1 MDQTQLQ
8 QNIAKYYA
16 KLPVELQQFFSDM
29 KWMDD
34 LKDISTKYSL
44 TEEQITTLGTET
56 TLLLL
61 GIVHKDEY
69 KDTLEKDLN
78 SSNDIFNNIFSE
90 IETSVLKD
98 IYIQLDEAFTINV
111 DLLLEEKY
119 GGDKKLDE
127 RFNELPKE
135 VQLAINESNYQVALY
150 AIANKYKLNIE
161 QMGILE
167 ELTTKVMLGII
178 NPDNYENEL
187 SSNIK
192 IPKED
197 ISNIINNVNEEV
209 LKTIRE
215 LLKKHWNDNQ
225 QIDGE
230 KIPLPP
236 YAVLEIKQNDTL
248 KKIEAIGTSEKKSE
262 LENIPKNIFEEKL
275 SSSTTS
281 SHVVSDYSSASKN
294 TLPSKDNNLNSS
306 PKSPDPYREEF

>member
-16 KLPVELQQFFSDM
+16 KLPIELQQFFSSM

-69 KDTLEKDLN
+69 KDTIEKDLGL
-78 SSNDIFNNIFSE
+78 SNDIFNNIFSE
-90 IETSVLKD
+90 IEISVLKD
-98 IYIQLDEAFTINV
+98 IYVQLDEAFIINV
-111 DLLLEEKY
+111 DSLLEEKY

-178 NPDNYENEL
+178 NPDTYENEL

-192 IPKED
+192 IPREA
-197 ISNIINNVNEEV
+197 ITNIVNNVNEV
-209 LKTIRE
+209 M
-215 LLKKHWNDNQ
+215 
-225 QIDGE
+225 
-230 KIPLPP
+230 
-236 YAVLEIKQNDTL
+236 A
-248 KKIEAIGTSEKKSE
+248 
-262 LENIPKNIFEEKL
+262 
-275 SSSTTS
+275 
-281 SHVVSDYSSASKN
+281 
-294 TLPSKDNNLNSS
+294 
-306 PKSPDPYREEF
+306 